1 MYDAFLYLT
10 KDKQYI
16 TYSLILFMTLYVGS
30 CNDKSR
36 NRQWENVSFDP
47 AIVGK
52 DAYKQLDKENE
63 VFSLFENQDTSAKR
77 SSGVLYFTKGHI
89 NLSDSN
95 SARLNNCRAY
105 FFHGDTLSI
114 NIGIGNGFGGWGFI
128 INYRDKKF
136 YAEPYYS
143 TDVVIPDEPEPVFNL
158 VYQSL
163 TLNKPVYKVGD
174 SLYGKV
180 SFKSIETDQDGSKID
195 HSGNGYF
202 RAVVT
207 KL

>member
-1 MYDAFLYLT
+1 METCFINLTFNRHIVPFSFLLF
-10 KDKQYI
+10 
-16 TYSLILFMTLYVGS
+16 ILVFANS
-30 CNDKSR
+30 CKGKLQHKKWDIATVDPTISQR
-36 NRQWENVSFDP
+36 TSF
-47 AIVGK
+47 K
-52 DAYKQLDKENE
+52 LLNQENE
-63 VFSLFENQDTSAKR
+63 VFSAFENQDSSAKR
-77 SSGVLYFTKGHI
+77 TSGVLYFTKGHVNI
-89 NLSDSN
+89 TDSN
-95 SARLNNCRAY
+95 SAKLNNCRAY

-128 INYRDKKF
+128 INYREKKF

-163 TLNKPVYKVGD
+163 TLDKPVYQVGD

-180 SFKSIETDQDGSKID
+180 SFKSIETDRDGSKID